1 MNDISSLFFYHRV
14 YLNGEQILLE
24 KESLERFCQTFED
37 IKTFFKLENIRT
49 IFDIPL
55 DAELLNQ
62 NEIPKDPLSPLIFNF
77 YSKNSNIREKTNR
90 DFSSSINFSG
100 LKLLNECEKY
110 KLFAYPQ
117 KMEEELDEFFSVII
131 LGTEE
136 QNEYFIN
143 GFLLNTVSIFIKFL
157 FS

>member
-14 YLNGEQILLE
+14 YLNGVQILLE

-62 NEIPKDPLSPLIFNF
+62 NEIPKDPLSPPIFNF

-90 DFSSSINFSG
+90 DNSSSIELSG
-100 LKLLNECEKY
+100 LKLLYECEKY
-110 KLFAYPQ
+110 KLFEYPQ
-117 KMEEELDEFFSVII
+117 KMEEKLDEFYYI
-131 LGTEE
+131 
-136 QNEYFIN
+136 YYIN
-143 GFLLNTVSIFIKFL
+143 VD
-157 FS
+157 